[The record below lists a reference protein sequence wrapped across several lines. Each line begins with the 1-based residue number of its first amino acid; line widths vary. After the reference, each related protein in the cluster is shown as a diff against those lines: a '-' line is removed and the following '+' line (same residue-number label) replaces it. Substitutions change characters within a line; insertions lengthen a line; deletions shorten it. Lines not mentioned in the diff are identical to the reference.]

1 MAKKEMKNL
10 MVVFLTL
17 ISSVAFTQQQQ
28 EYKVL
33 FSNSDKITIGNQ
45 KIKIGLLFDENDEI
59 FMPTDSC
66 AMEVRDLRDGTTE
79 RIIGEKF
86 RQCKG
91 KTLINYFFE
100 VKRLSTGLVYDE
112 PNNINEPNIFDT
124 VYYMLNDVM
133 IPAPSQH
140 SSGIVCMGII
150 YMGKE
155 RRAIAISRSKDNKEY
170 VIPRDALGKQG
181 KKPFYLDIIEKD
193 VEKDWEYAVWRKLY
207 VVPLPLKIN

>member
-10 MVVFLTL
+10 MVVLLTL
-17 ISSVAFTQQQQ
+17 ISSVALAQQQL

-33 FSNSDKITIGNQ
+33 FSNSDKITIGNR

-59 FMPTDSC
+59 FLPADSC

-79 RIIGEKF
+79 RIIGKKF
-86 RQCKG
+86 RQCKT
-91 KTLINYFFE
+91 KTLISYFYE
-100 VKRLSTGLVYDE
+100 VKRLSTGLGG
-112 PNNINEPNIFDT
+112 NEPNIFDT
-124 VYYMLNDVM
+124 VYYMLNDVK

-140 SSGIVCMGII
+140 SSGIEYRGIV

-155 RRAIAISRSKDNKEY
+155 HKAITVSRSKDSMEY
-170 VIPRDALGKQG
+170 VISRDVLGEQD

-193 VEKDWEYAVWRKLY
+193 VEKDWEYAVWHKLY
-207 VVPLPLKIN
+207 VVPLPLKIE